1 MGSGWLQLTFKPLFV
16 HSRFKSPGAAG
27 APAAKAVIGSTP
39 NTIHRGKQQRRQ
51 FPFLLAFGF
60 SSLLNKIAYPLVDT
74 KG

>member
-39 NTIHRGKQQRRQ
+39 NTIHRESSNAVS
-51 FPFLLAFGF
+51 FLFACIVFFLLV
-60 SSLLNKIAYPLVDT
+60 K
-74 KG
+74 